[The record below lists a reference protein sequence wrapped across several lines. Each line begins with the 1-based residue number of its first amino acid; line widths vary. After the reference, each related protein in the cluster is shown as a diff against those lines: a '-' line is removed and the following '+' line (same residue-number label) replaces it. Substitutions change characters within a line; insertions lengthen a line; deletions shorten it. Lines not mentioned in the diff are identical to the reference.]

1 MWRLEAAHLDVVD
14 VGLRRPSLDDVFL
27 ALTNDSAKPAAHDQS
42 TTDVMT

>member
-27 ALTNDSAKPAAHDQS
+27 ALTNDSAKPAGHDQS